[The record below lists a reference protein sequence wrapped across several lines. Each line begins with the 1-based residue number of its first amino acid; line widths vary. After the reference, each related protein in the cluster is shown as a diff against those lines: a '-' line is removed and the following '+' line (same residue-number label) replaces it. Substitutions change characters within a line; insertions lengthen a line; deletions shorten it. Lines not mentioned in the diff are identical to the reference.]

1 MGGGE
6 WGWEERITICLYL
19 PEDIKKWQTVV
30 WYRNQIRRVI
40 IESRLFKDV
49 QEGLLSDLAE
59 KSVLCYH
66 MEVMAMDTAIVR

>member
-1 MGGGE
+1 MVP
-6 WGWEERITICLYL
+6 ER
-19 PEDIKKWQTVV
+19 
-30 WYRNQIRRVI
+30 IRRVI

-66 MEVMAMDTAIVR
+66 KEVMAMDTAIVR

>member
-1 MGGGE
+1 MVP
-6 WGWEERITICLYL
+6 ER
-19 PEDIKKWQTVV
+19 
-30 WYRNQIRRVI
+30 IRRVI

-66 MEVMAMDTAIVR
+66 MDVITMETVMVM